1 MTVSVELRS
10 VVFENI
16 DQAVLQSR
24 PHTFTIDRR
33 GVLIQTHYS
42 CISAGTE
49 VAKLTG
55 LQKVAYPLQ
64 IGNRAIGRVLAVGD
78 EVTHVSVGDLVFS
91 HIHHQ
96 SHSLGSQL
104 VCRIPDELDRAA
116 ASMLGMALV
125 ALTGLQTA
133 QPQLGDTVVITGAGL
148 VGQFAAQ
155 LATLSGAYPIL
166 IDLVDHRLEVARS
179 CGIQNTI
186 NPIRED
192 ARADVMTLT
201 NSKGAEVVL
210 ECTGVPTVATS
221 ATEYAGRNGML
232 VFVGSPRGEY
242 QTDIT
247 PFLEKVHLW
256 RSGGNL
262 TLCGAHEWKIPIED
276 NDFTRH
282 SMERNCNLLVRL
294 ILEDRLKIEPLVSRV
309 YDPEDVAQ
317 AYRDL
322 IQRKG
327 QTLGAIFNWTN
338 YHQ

>member
-10 VVFENI
+10 LVFENI
-16 DQAVLQSR
+16 DQVVLQSR

-33 GVLIQTHYS
+33 GVLIRTHYS

-155 LATLSGAYPIL
+155 LATLSGAYPIFKY
-166 IDLVDHRLEVARS
+166 
-179 CGIQNTI
+179 G
-186 NPIRED
+186 
-192 ARADVMTLT
+192 
-201 NSKGAEVVL
+201 
-210 ECTGVPTVATS
+210 
-221 ATEYAGRNGML
+221 
-232 VFVGSPRGEY
+232 F
-242 QTDIT
+242 
-247 PFLEKVHLW
+247 
-256 RSGGNL
+256 
-262 TLCGAHEWKIPIED
+262 
-276 NDFTRH
+276 
-282 SMERNCNLLVRL
+282 
-294 ILEDRLKIEPLVSRV
+294 
-309 YDPEDVAQ
+309 
-317 AYRDL
+317 
-322 IQRKG
+322 
-327 QTLGAIFNWTN
+327 
-338 YHQ
+338 